1 MSRRTRPSRPPSKI
15 VPALLGLAIVIV
27 GFATLMMRLEVTQEG
42 YRLSVLKQQAHTLE
56 DEDRR
61 LGIEAAE
68 LASHQGAFRTGRD
81 KARDGRAGR
90 RTTTKFARPQ

>member
-1 MSRRTRPSRPPSKI
+1 

-42 YRLSVLKQQAHTLE
+42 YRLSVLKQQVHTLE

-61 LGIEAAE
+61 LGIETAE
-68 LASHQGAFRTGRD
+68 LASHRRL
-81 KARDGRAGR
+81 RALAVKYGLQPP
-90 RTTTKFARPQ
+90 KPGQVVMLP